1 MLKTGKMFKM
11 EYLLALTALLLLP
24 CISLMQTRA
33 ATEVD
38 RNRECSLTVS
48 VETGGSIG
56 SSDAYLE
63 DFNRMKIPVAVYRVA
78 DVDLTGQN
86 FTPEGVFSE
95 MDFGTM
101 NGDPSSAAAK
111 DWQALAGE
119 AEKIVSSAFV
129 PADASVT
136 IQRTQ
141 EGEGAAKGVITGL
154 SPGLYL
160 IVPKETYNPE
170 YTVLYTFTP
179 YLTALP
185 GSAYTVTGE
194 GSDAWVYD
202 TVIGLKPEAD
212 RQFGKLNIRKTLETY
227 NEALGKATFVF
238 HIIGTDPAGTVQYD
252 EVESMTFASAGSK
265 TLTIDQIPAGLSV
278 TVTEVYSGA
287 SYTVSGSGEETVL
300 IVSDAAAGADAAQE
314 ASVVLT
320 NRYNGGNRGGY
331 GVTNRFE
338 SDGNGGWTWNNPTVS
353 DGE

>member
-101 NGDPSSAAAK
+101 NGDPSSATAK

-129 PADASVT
+129 PADEIGRASCRERV
-136 IQRTQ
+136 
-141 EGEGAAKGVITGL
+141 
-154 SPGLYL
+154 
-160 IVPKETYNPE
+160 
-170 YTVLYTFTP
+170 
-179 YLTALP
+179 
-185 GSAYTVTGE
+185 
-194 GSDAWVYD
+194 
-202 TVIGLKPEAD
+202 
-212 RQFGKLNIRKTLETY
+212 
-227 NEALGKATFVF
+227 
-238 HIIGTDPAGTVQYD
+238 
-252 EVESMTFASAGSK
+252 
-265 TLTIDQIPAGLSV
+265 
-278 TVTEVYSGA
+278 
-287 SYTVSGSGEETVL
+287 
-300 IVSDAAAGADAAQE
+300 
-314 ASVVLT
+314 
-320 NRYNGGNRGGY
+320 
-331 GVTNRFE
+331 
-338 SDGNGGWTWNNPTVS
+338 
-353 DGE
+353 